1 VNGSR
6 YRGSVLLSPRFRW
19 PVFFLLLLGVSILAR
34 LVRSPW
40 LAVAILVAVAILY
53 VAALA
58 RMALRSQAAA
68 SPPQAPR
75 NVTPIEPRV
84 TAPRVVIVEGPT
96 SPGDDLESKLRT
108 LDRLRDDGLVT
119 DEEYEAKRASLIA
132 DL

>member
-1 VNGSR
+1 MNGSR
-6 YRGSVLLSPRFRW
+6 YRDGVLLSPRFRW
-19 PVFFLLLLGVSILAR
+19 PVFFALLLGVSILAR

-58 RMALRSQAAA
+58 RIALRSGAPA
-68 SPPQAPR
+68 PPPEAPR

-84 TAPRVVIVEGPT
+84 AAPPVVIVEGTARPA
-96 SPGDDLESKLRT
+96 DDLEERLRT
-108 LDRLRDDGLVT
+108 LDRLRGDGLVT

>member
-1 VNGSR
+1 MNRSR

-19 PVFFLLLLGVSILAR
+19 PIFFVLLLGVSILAR
-34 LVRSPW
+34 LVRSPA
-40 LAVAILVAVAILY
+40 LAIAIVVAVAILY

-58 RMALRSQAAA
+58 RITLRSQAAA
-68 SPPQAPR
+68 PPPQAPR

-84 TAPRVVIVEGPT
+84 TAPPVVIVEGT
-96 SPGDDLESKLRT
+96 ASPGDDLDSKLRT
-108 LDRLRDDGLVT
+108 LERLRGDGLVS